1 MSIDDR
7 NSQKD
12 VNEQGGD
19 NDVKDLQQKKVTEP
33 EAEQVKGGA
42 DFTITK
48 QTDTSSPKLL

>member
-12 VNEQGGD
+12 VNEQCGD